1 MDHFRAPRN
10 AGRLPPDAVDVGTGE
25 ATDTGAKRVRL
36 QLRVEPDGRV
46 GEARFKAFGCPVT
59 IACASWVTLELTGR
73 TLEEARQLE
82 PGQIGEGLDLRD
94 DQLPLAELTARAIGA
109 AVADLESKL
118 RRAGF
123 QILDPAPR

>member
-1 MDHFRAPRN
+1 M
-10 AGRLPPDAVDVGTGE
+10 
-25 ATDTGAKRVRL
+25 
-36 QLRVEPDGRV
+36 

-82 PGQIGEGLDLRD
+82 SGQIGEGLDLRD